1 MPRNAA
7 AWPKTDAFAYVGGT
21 ATYVDDIRPAGLLYM
36 AVARSTSAHARL
48 LQVDTTAASQ
58 SSGVVRVLEGREAAA
73 YLGPMPYSMG
83 DPELIGGRRVRLT
96 ALPVDEVRYVG
107 EPIAVVVADSRRA
120 AQIAASKV
128 TATYEE
134 LPSLL
139 DARIFCN
146 QESQPLPEY
155 LRSHIIAENH
165 FDGGDAE
172 AALASAEH
180 TFDLTFSMQRST
192 TAPIEPRGYVASWEE
207 ESRRLTVHASHQQP
221 FQLRAHLS
229 QMLGL
234 AEESVRV
241 IVPSVGGTF
250 GLKMTGWV
258 EEPLIA
264 LMSML
269 CNRPIKWIESRA
281 ECFLGG
287 AREQFH
293 NVRVGFDS
301 SGKVTAFCDDIVI
314 PVGAE
319 STSPG
324 WRQAFVSAASFPTAY
339 DVPNIAINSTVV
351 TTNEPP
357 WHSCRGYGKE
367 APVLVM
373 ERTMDLV
380 AQRLGLDPA
389 DVRKINLLT
398 PVSFPHR
405 MPSGY
410 LIDSGDFHAV
420 LDKALSLADY
430 DDQRA
435 EVERSALSEV
445 LEGLGVA
452 FEVTPEGGGH
462 ASGRITAGVTPTIA
476 QAEAATVE
484 MDARGQVRILSGVTN
499 PGGGNETSLA
509 TLAAQ
514 ELGIERQHVTVVQG
528 DTDLCPPGTGN
539 ASSRGTAIG
548 GSAVVLATRALIQ
561 ELVSAAANMFA
572 VPRDQ
577 VAVTSGYLSIPNVE
591 PMTFGELCGRLLADE
606 PDRVLSAT
614 RAYRPG
620 NLRSPQ
626 EKSAYRYSYPY
637 FSSGAYVARVSVDPG
652 TGMVKVRSL
661 TAVHDCGRVI
671 NEVLVEGQLQG
682 AMAMGIGLALQE
694 CSLFDETG
702 ALAARSFKEYL
713 APRANDIPP
722 FKIGHHETLSPN
734 TLFGA
739 KGAGETG
746 VGGALAAV
754 ANAVAD
760 ALKGR
765 GVSQTPVFPLTPPE
779 VLSLLHP
786 EGGIR

>member
-1 MPRNAA
+1 MSKNAT

-36 AVARSTSAHARL
+36 AVARSMSAHARL

-58 SSGVVRVLEGREAAA
+58 SSGVVRVMEGREAAA
-73 YLGPMPYSMG
+73 YLEPMPYSMG
-83 DPELIGGRRVRLT
+83 DPELIGGRRVTLN

-120 AQIAASKV
+120 AQIAANKV
-128 TATYEE
+128 EVTYEE
-134 LPSLL
+134 LPALL
-139 DARIFCN
+139 DARIFCKR
-146 QESQPLPEY
+146 ESQPLHDD
-155 LRSHIIAENH
+155 LKSHVIAENH
-165 FDGGDAE
+165 FSGGDAE

-180 TFDLTFSMQRST
+180 TLELAFSMQRST
-192 TAPIEPRGYVASWEE
+192 TAPIEPRGYVASWDDD
-207 ESRRLTVHASHQQP
+207 SGRLTVHASHQQP

-234 AEESVRV
+234 SEESVRV

-250 GLKMTGWV
+250 GLKMTGWA
-258 EEPLIA
+258 EEPLVA

-269 CNRPIKWIESRA
+269 CNQPIKWIESRA

-287 AREQFH
+287 GREQFH
-293 NVRVGFDS
+293 SVRVGFDS
-301 SGKVTAFCDDIVI
+301 NGKVAALSDDIVI

-324 WRQAFVSAASFPTAY
+324 WRQGFVSAASFPTAY

-373 ERTMDLV
+373 ERIMDLV
-380 AQRLGLDPA
+380 GQRLGLDPRE
-389 DVRKINLLT
+389 VRKVNLLT
-398 PVSFPHR
+398 PDAFPHR

-410 LIDSGDFHAV
+410 LIDSGDFQAV
-420 LDKALSLADY
+420 LDKALLLADY
-430 DDQRA
+430 EDQRA
-435 EVERSALSEV
+435 EVERSNHSEE
-445 LEGLGVA
+445 LDGLGIS

-462 ASGRITAGVTPTIA
+462 ASGRIAEGVTATIA
-476 QAEAATVE
+476 LAEAATVE
-484 MDARGQVRILSGVTN
+484 MDAQGRVRILSGVTN

-509 TLAAQ
+509 TLAAE
-514 ELGIERQHVTVVQG
+514 ELGLERHFVTVVQG

-539 ASSRGTAIG
+539 ASSRATAIG
-548 GSAVVLATRALIQ
+548 GSAVVLATRALVQ
-561 ELVSAAANMFA
+561 ELIRAAADMFA
-572 VPRDQ
+572 VARDQ
-577 VAVTSGYLSIPNVE
+577 VTINSGVIRVPDFE
-591 PMTFGELCGRLLADE
+591 PMTFSDFCGRLLAVE

-614 RAYRPG
+614 RTYRPG

-626 EKSAYRYSYPY
+626 EKTPYRYSYPY
-637 FSSGAYVARVSVDPG
+637 FSSGAYVARVSVDPS

-694 CSLFDETG
+694 CSLFDESGT
-702 ALAARSFKEYL
+702 LATRSFKEYL

-765 GVSQTPVFPLTPPE
+765 GVTQTPVFPLNPPE

-786 EGGIR
+786 AGGLK